1 VTANQH
7 QTHSVLVA
15 ASVTMTNLAY
25 YRAWKRDQ
33 EWVAAAIRRRRGPP
47 PSGYVGYLVIQIR
60 PREYGVIGMV
70 VLLSILMKSP
80 SLSPQEMTR
89 LQTASTHRR
98 GASASSDEDGQKL
111 RVFFVTEEDP
121 LYVIRFFDIFFAE
134 YPSEEIDI
142 SGITIDRPFHEPLWE
157 TMRRVR
163 VLYGFGGFFRQGLRF
178 TTARLRG
185 RSIEAVA
192 ASAGVPI
199 VTTRSVNRPEYVEQV
214 RAIAPD
220 VIVSV
225 AAPEIF
231 RRELLRIPRLGCI
244 NIHSGRLPT
253 YRGMMPTFWQ
263 MLRGEP
269 AVTITVHRM
278 AERLD
283 AGDVL
288 ATRYFA
294 IKTSDSLD
302 RVIKGTKCEGARLLI
317 EVLRDLRADR
327 AQSMPLD
334 MKQASYFSFPKPEDV
349 RAFRKRGHRLL

>member
-1 VTANQH
+1 
-7 QTHSVLVA
+7 
-15 ASVTMTNLAY
+15 M
-25 YRAWKRDQ
+25 
-33 EWVAAAIRRRRGPP
+33 
-47 PSGYVGYLVIQIR
+47 
-60 PREYGVIGMV
+60 
-70 VLLSILMKSP
+70 
-80 SLSPQEMTR
+80 R
-89 LQTASTHRR
+89 LQATPQFRMASTPRPE
-98 GASASSDEDGQKL
+98 APTPSDKCRQKLQKL

-134 YPSEEIDI
+134 YPREEIDI
-142 SGITIDRPFHEPLWE
+142 SGITIDRPFHEPIWE

-163 VLYGFGGFFRQGLRF
+163 VLYGFWGFFRQGLRF
-178 TTARLRG
+178 AGTRLRG
-185 RSIEAVA
+185 RSIESIA

-199 VTTRSVNRPEYVEQV
+199 VTTRSVNQPEFIEQV
-214 RAIAPD
+214 RTIAPD

-231 RRELLRIPRLGCI
+231 KPELLGIPRLGCI

-269 AVTITVHRM
+269 AITISVHRM
-278 AERLD
+278 AEKLD

-288 ATRYFA
+288 ATRLFA
-294 IKTSDSLD
+294 IKRSDSLD

-317 EVLRDLRADR
+317 GVLRDLRADR
-327 AQSMPLD
+327 AQSTPLD

-349 RAFRKRGHRLL
+349 REFRKRGHRML

>member
-1 VTANQH
+1 
-7 QTHSVLVA
+7 
-15 ASVTMTNLAY
+15 M
-25 YRAWKRDQ
+25 
-33 EWVAAAIRRRRGPP
+33 
-47 PSGYVGYLVIQIR
+47 
-60 PREYGVIGMV
+60 
-70 VLLSILMKSP
+70 
-80 SLSPQEMTR
+80 
-89 LQTASTHRR
+89 
-98 GASASSDEDGQKL
+98 SDDKGGQML

-134 YPSEEIDI
+134 YPCEEIEI
-142 SGITIDRPFHEPLWE
+142 SGITIDRPFHESTWE

-163 VLYGFGGFFRQGLRF
+163 ALYGFTGFFRQGLRF
-178 TTARLRG
+178 TAARLHG
-185 RSIEAVA
+185 RSIEALA

-199 VTTRSVNRPEYVEQV
+199 VMTQSVNRPDYIEQV

-231 RRELLRIPRLGCI
+231 RLELLKIPRLGCI

-288 ATRYFA
+288 ATRHFA
-294 IKTSDSLD
+294 IKPNDSLD

-317 EVLRDLRADR
+317 EVLRDLRAER
-327 AQSMPLD
+327 AQSTPLD
-334 MKQASYFSFPKPEDV
+334 MKHANYFSFPKPDDV